1 MTDRF
6 AHLTRREFL
15 QKSGMLVA
23 GMAAAQINPHRTGII
38 ARPLLD
44 VNALERFVDPLPL
57 PPVLKPSGTRPS
69 PDAPF
74 AQIPYYRVEM
84 RALESKVHRDVE
96 PTRQWGF
103 AGNSPGPT
111 FETRSGQ
118 PLLVEWANELP
129 AAHFLPIDH
138 SVHGAEAD
146 KPSVRAVTHLHGAK
160 APAKSDGYPEDW
172 WVPGKSALYFYPN
185 HQDAAM
191 LWYHDHALGITR
203 LNMYAGLFG
212 AFIIRDEYE
221 DGLNLPHGKYEI
233 PLAIYD
239 RSFDREGQLYY
250 PVSPEAESP
259 WVPEVFGDAIL
270 VNGKMFPYLEVE
282 PRKYRFRV
290 LNAANGRFFHLALS
304 NGQEFHQIGTD
315 LGLLPAPVSLK
326 SLLIAPA
333 ERADLVI
340 DFSGHGGEH
349 IVVTNDAFTVMQFRV
364 SKTGSPDTSSLPS
377 SLRSVPR
384 IPESAAVQNRILTL
398 GEKDDKAA
406 NPLMMLLNNAHW
418 GMPVTENP
426 KLDSVEIW
434 NFLNFTDDSHPIHLH
449 LVRFQI
455 LDRRGFEP
463 FYYYTQGKV
472 KYIGPAVPPAANEAG
487 WKDTVQAHPGMV
499 TRIIARFEGYPGRYV
514 WHCHILEHEDNEMMR
529 PYDVVGA

>member
-44 VNALERFVDPLPL
+44 VNALEQFVDPLPL

-221 DGLNLPHGKYEI
+221 DGLNLPHG
-233 PLAIYD
+233 
-239 RSFDREGQLYY
+239 
-250 PVSPEAESP
+250 
-259 WVPEVFGDAIL
+259 
-270 VNGKMFPYLEVE
+270 
-282 PRKYRFRV
+282 
-290 LNAANGRFFHLALS
+290 
-304 NGQEFHQIGTD
+304 
-315 LGLLPAPVSLK
+315 
-326 SLLIAPA
+326 
-333 ERADLVI
+333 
-340 DFSGHGGEH
+340 
-349 IVVTNDAFTVMQFRV
+349 
-364 SKTGSPDTSSLPS
+364 
-377 SLRSVPR
+377 
-384 IPESAAVQNRILTL
+384 
-398 GEKDDKAA
+398 
-406 NPLMMLLNNAHW
+406 
-418 GMPVTENP
+418 
-426 KLDSVEIW
+426 
-434 NFLNFTDDSHPIHLH
+434 
-449 LVRFQI
+449 
-455 LDRRGFEP
+455 
-463 FYYYTQGKV
+463 
-472 KYIGPAVPPAANEAG
+472 
-487 WKDTVQAHPGMV
+487 
-499 TRIIARFEGYPGRYV
+499 
-514 WHCHILEHEDNEMMR
+514 
-529 PYDVVGA
+529 